1 MRSNYSI
8 KENFIAKKEQQVFTV
23 NKPFVKGSINVYL
36 NGALQTFG
44 DNADYVTLP
53 DNGKVIFNRTIS
65 EGDVISIISNKEA
78 ENIQVMSF
86 GRRDTA
92 NALYKK
98 YTSVQKLNFNNRYK
112 IHIKINDKDI
122 DWQFITKL
130 TPMFCT
136 VKKIKE
142 DIGEFIQG
150 FTEEYIISKIHSNS
164 CEIINRINEA
174 LEDEENTENVI
185 VENAIEPD
193 AETNEYSSP
202 HRLVSKWVKLKTE
215 IDLIYARY
223 YGISY
228 NYGSVTKTIG
238 DISIQKSTKLP
249 YIDELLKR
257 LNGDLEKTEEE
268 IFGGGINFIGSA
280 VKGSVNYQYSER
292 GTF

>member
-1 MRSNYSI
+1 MRSSYSI
-8 KENFIAKKEQQVFTV
+8 KENYIAKKDQQVFIMD
-23 NKPFVKGSINVYL
+23 KPFVKDSINVFL
-36 NGALQTFG
+36 NGALQSFG

-53 DNGKVIFNRTIS
+53 DNGKIIFNRKIS
-65 EGDVISIISNKEA
+65 EGDIISVISNKEA
-78 ENIQVMSF
+78 ENVQVMSF
-86 GRRDTA
+86 GKRDTT

-122 DWQFITKL
+122 DWQFVTVF
-130 TPMFCT
+130 TPIFST

-150 FTEEYIISKIHSNS
+150 FTEEYILSVIHKNS
-164 CEIINRINEA
+164 WEIVNRINEA
-174 LEDEENTENVI
+174 LEDDEASEGML
-185 VENAIEPD
+185 IEDPIIAD
-193 AETNEYSSP
+193 PETNKYISP
-202 HRLVSKWVKLKTE
+202 NRIVSKWVKLKTE

-228 NYGSVTKTIG
+228 NYGSVKKEIG
-238 DISIQKSTKLP
+238 DISIEKSTKLP

-257 LNGDLEKTEEE
+257 LKDELDDAEEA
-268 IFGGGINFIGSA
+268 IFGGINFIGSA
-280 VKGSVNYQYSER
+280 VKGSINYQYSER

>member
-1 MRSNYSI
+1 MQSNYSI
-8 KENFIAKKEQQVFTV
+8 KENYIAKKGQQIFIMD
-23 NKPFVKGSINVYL
+23 KPFVKGSINVYL

-53 DNGKVIFNRTIS
+53 DNGKIIFNREIV
-65 EGDVISIISNKEA
+65 EGDIVSVISNKEV

-86 GRRDTA
+86 GRKDTV

-98 YTSVQKLNFNNRYK
+98 YTSIQKLNFNNRYK
-112 IHIKINDKDI
+112 IHIKVNDKDI
-122 DWQFITKL
+122 DWQFTTKL
-130 TPMFCT
+130 TPMFTT
-136 VKKIKE
+136 VKKIQE

-150 FTEEYIISKIHSNS
+150 FTEEYIMSVIHRNS
-164 CEIINRINEA
+164 WEIVNRINET
-174 LEDEENTENVI
+174 LESDTASENMVI
-185 VENAIEPD
+185 EDSINPD
-193 AETNEYSSP
+193 TQTNEYTSP
-202 HRLVSKWVKLKTE
+202 NRTVSRWVRIKTE

-238 DISIQKSTKLP
+238 DITIQKSTKLP

-257 LNGDLEKTEEE
+257 LNKDLEGAEEG
-268 IFGGGINFIGSA
+268 IFGGINFIGSA
-280 VKGSVNYQYSER
+280 VKGSTNYQYSER

>member
-8 KENFIAKKEQQVFTV
+8 KENYIAKKDQQVFIMD
-23 NKPFVKGSINVYL
+23 KPFVKDSINVFL
-36 NGALQTFG
+36 NGALQSFG

-53 DNGKVIFNRTIS
+53 DNGKIIFNRKIS
-65 EGDVISIISNKEA
+65 EGDIISVISNKEA
-78 ENIQVMSF
+78 ENIQIMSF
-86 GRRDTA
+86 GKRDTA

-122 DWQFITKL
+122 DWQFVTRF

-136 VKKIKE
+136 VKKNQE

-150 FTEEYIISKIHSNS
+150 FTEEYILSVIHRNS
-164 CEIINRINEA
+164 WEIVNRINEA
-174 LEDEENTENVI
+174 LEDDEASEGMS
-185 VENAIEPD
+185 IEDTITADPT
-193 AETNEYSSP
+193 TNEYISP
-202 HRLVSKWVKLKTE
+202 NRIISKWVKIKTE

-228 NYGSVTKTIG
+228 NYGSVKKEIG
-238 DISIQKSTKLP
+238 DISIEKSTKLP

-257 LNGDLEKTEEE
+257 LKEELEDAEEA
-268 IFGGGINFIGSA
+268 IFGGINFIGSA
-280 VKGSVNYQYSER
+280 VKGSTNYQYSER

>member
-8 KENFIAKKEQQVFTV
+8 KENYIAKENQQIFTMD
-23 NKPFVKGSINVYL
+23 KPFITESINVYL
-36 NGALQTFG
+36 NGALQSFG

-53 DNGKVIFNRTIS
+53 DNGRIIFNRKIS
-65 EGDVISIISNKEA
+65 EGDIISIISNKET
-78 ENIQVMSF
+78 ENIQIISF
-86 GRRDTA
+86 GKRDTA

-122 DWQFITKL
+122 DWQFVTKL

-136 VKKIKE
+136 VKKIQE

-150 FTEEYIISKIHSNS
+150 FTEEYIMSIIHRNS
-164 CEIINRINEA
+164 WEIVNRINEA
-174 LEDEENTENVI
+174 LESDDASDITIENTI
-185 VENAIEPD
+185 TPD
-193 AETNEYSSP
+193 TETNEYTSP
-202 HRLVSKWVKLKTE
+202 NRTVSKWVRIKTE

-238 DISIQKSTKLP
+238 DITIQKSTKLP

-257 LNGDLEKTEEE
+257 LKNDLEDTEEA
-268 IFGGGINFIGSA
+268 IFGGINFIGSA

>member
-8 KENFIAKKEQQVFTV
+8 KENYIAKEGQQIFVMD
-23 NKPFVKGSINVYL
+23 KPFIRGSINVYL

-53 DNGKVIFNRTIS
+53 DNGRIIFNRKIS
-65 EGDVISIISNKEA
+65 EGDIISVISNRETDKV
-78 ENIQVMSF
+78 QVMSF
-86 GRRDTA
+86 GRRDNP

-98 YTSVQKLNFNNRYK
+98 YTSVEKLKFNNRYK
-112 IHIKINDKDI
+112 IQIKINDKDI
-122 DWQFITKL
+122 EWQFVTRF

-136 VKKIKE
+136 VKKIQE

-150 FTEEYIISKIHSNS
+150 FTEEYIMSVIHRNS
-164 CEIINRINEA
+164 WEIVNKINEA
-174 LEDEENTENVI
+174 LEDDTASEDMSIEDPI
-185 VENAIEPD
+185 VPD
-193 AETNEYSSP
+193 AETNEYTSP
-202 HRLVSKWVKLKTE
+202 NRAVSNWVRFKTE

-257 LNGDLEKTEEE
+257 LKSDLEAAEEA
-268 IFGGGINFIGSA
+268 IFGGMNFIGSA
-280 VKGSVNYQYSER
+280 VKGSVNYEYSER

>member
-1 MRSNYSI
+1 MQSNYSI
-8 KENFIAKKEQQVFTV
+8 KENYIAKKDQQIFVM

-36 NGALQTFG
+36 NGALQSFG
-44 DNADYVTLP
+44 ENLDYVTLP
-53 DNGKVIFNRTIS
+53 DNGKIIFNRKIS
-65 EGDVISIISNKEA
+65 EGDIVSVISNQE
-78 ENIQVMSF
+78 IQKIQLMSF
-86 GRRDTA
+86 SKRDTE

-112 IHIKINDKDI
+112 IHLKINDKDI
-122 DWQFITKL
+122 DWQFVTKF
-130 TPMFCT
+130 TPMFST
-136 VKKIKE
+136 IKKIKE

-150 FTEEYIISKIHSNS
+150 FTDEYILSVIHKNS
-164 CEIINRINEA
+164 WEIVNRINEA
-174 LEDEENTENVI
+174 LEDDTASENMT
-185 VENAIEPD
+185 IEDSITPD
-193 AETNEYSSP
+193 VNTNEYVSP
-202 HRLVSKWVKLKTE
+202 NRTVSKWVKIKTE

-238 DISIQKSTKLP
+238 DITIEKSTKLP

-257 LNGDLEKTEEE
+257 LNKDLESAEEA
-268 IFGGGINFIGSA
+268 IFGGMNFIGSA

>member
-8 KENFIAKKEQQVFTV
+8 KENYIAKEGQQIFTMD
-23 NKPFVKGSINVYL
+23 KPFVKSSINVYL

-53 DNGKVIFNRTIS
+53 DNGRIIFNRKIL
-65 EGDVISIISNKEA
+65 EGDIVSIISNKET
-78 ENIQVMSF
+78 ENIQIMSF
-86 GRRDTA
+86 GKRDNP

-98 YTSVQKLNFNNRYK
+98 YTSVEKLKFNNRYK
-112 IHIKINDKDI
+112 IQIKINDKDI
-122 DWQFITKL
+122 EWQFVTRF

-136 VKKIKE
+136 VKKIQE

-150 FTEEYIISKIHSNS
+150 FTEEYIMSVIHRNS
-164 CEIINRINEA
+164 WEIVNRINEA
-174 LEDEENTENVI
+174 LEDDTASEGMSIEDPI
-185 VENAIEPD
+185 VPD
-193 AETNEYSSP
+193 AETNEYTSP
-202 HRLVSKWVKLKTE
+202 NRAVSNWVRFKTE

-257 LNGDLEKTEEE
+257 LKNDLAAAEEA
-268 IFGGGINFIGSA
+268 IFGGMNFIGSA
-280 VKGSVNYQYSER
+280 VKGSVNYEYSER

>member
-1 MRSNYSI
+1 MQSNYSI
-8 KENFIAKKEQQVFTV
+8 KENYIAKKDQQIFIM
-23 NKPFVKGSINVYL
+23 NKPFINNSINVYL
-36 NGALQTFG
+36 NGALQSFG

-53 DNGKVIFNRTIS
+53 DNGKIIFNRKIS
-65 EGDVISIISNKEA
+65 EGDIISIISNNEV
-78 ENIQVMSF
+78 ENIQVISF
-86 GRRDTA
+86 GRRDTT

-122 DWQFITKL
+122 DWQFTTKL

-136 VKKIKE
+136 VKKIQE

-150 FTEEYIISKIHSNS
+150 FTEEYIMSVIHNNS
-164 CEIINRINEA
+164 WEIINRINEA
-174 LEDEENTENVI
+174 LEDDDASENMTIEDTI
-185 VENAIEPD
+185 VPNT
-193 AETNEYSSP
+193 ETNEYISP
-202 HRLVSKWVKLKTE
+202 NRNVSKWVKIKTE

-238 DISIQKSTKLP
+238 DITIQKSTKLP

-257 LNGDLEKTEEE
+257 LNGELENVEEV
-268 IFGGGINFIGSA
+268 IFGGINFIGSA
-280 VKGSVNYQYSER
+280 VKGSINYQYSER

>member
-1 MRSNYSI
+1 MQSNYSI
-8 KENFIAKKEQQVFTV
+8 KENYIAKKDQQIFIM
-23 NKPFVKGSINVYL
+23 NKPFIDNSINVYL
-36 NGALQTFG
+36 NGALQSFG

-53 DNGKVIFNRTIS
+53 DNGKIIFNRKIS
-65 EGDVISIISNKEA
+65 EGDIISIISNNEV

-86 GRRDTA
+86 GRKDTT

-122 DWQFITKL
+122 DWQFTTKL

-136 VKKIKE
+136 VKKIQE

-150 FTEEYIISKIHSNS
+150 FTEEYIMSVIHNNS
-164 CEIINRINEA
+164 WEIINRINEA
-174 LEDEENTENVI
+174 LEDDDASENMTIEDAI
-185 VENAIEPD
+185 VPNT
-193 AETNEYSSP
+193 ETNEYISP
-202 HRLVSKWVKLKTE
+202 NRNVSKWVKIKTE

-238 DISIQKSTKLP
+238 DITIQKSTKLP

-257 LNGDLEKTEEE
+257 LNGELENVEEA
-268 IFGGGINFIGSA
+268 IFGGINFIGSA

>member
-1 MRSNYSI
+1 MRSSYSI
-8 KENFIAKKEQQVFTV
+8 KENYIAKKDQQVFIMD
-23 NKPFVKGSINVYL
+23 KPFVKDSINVFL
-36 NGALQTFG
+36 NGALQSFG

-53 DNGKVIFNRTIS
+53 DNGKIIFNRKIS
-65 EGDVISIISNKEA
+65 EGDIISVISNKEA
-78 ENIQVMSF
+78 ENVQVMSF
-86 GRRDTA
+86 GKRDAT

-122 DWQFITKL
+122 DWQFVTVF
-130 TPMFCT
+130 TPMFST

-150 FTEEYIISKIHSNS
+150 FTEEYILSVIHKNS
-164 CEIINRINEA
+164 WEIVNRINEA
-174 LEDEENTENVI
+174 LEDDEASEGMLIEDPI
-185 VENAIEPD
+185 VADP
-193 AETNEYSSP
+193 ETNEYISP
-202 HRLVSKWVKLKTE
+202 NRIVSKWVKLKTE

-228 NYGSVTKTIG
+228 NYGSVKKEIG
-238 DISIQKSTKLP
+238 DISIEKSTKLP

-257 LNGDLEKTEEE
+257 LKDELDDAEEA
-268 IFGGGINFIGSA
+268 IFGGINFIGSA
-280 VKGSVNYQYSER
+280 IKGSINYQYSER

>member
-8 KENFIAKKEQQVFTV
+8 KENYIAKKDQQIFTMD
-23 NKPFVKGSINVYL
+23 KPFIENSINVYL
-36 NGALQTFG
+36 NGALQFFG

-53 DNGKVIFNRTIS
+53 DNGKIIFNRKIS
-65 EGDVISIISNKEA
+65 EGDVISVISNREV
-78 ENIQVMSF
+78 ENIQIMSF
-86 GRRDTA
+86 GKRDTT

-98 YTSVQKLNFNNRYK
+98 YTSVQKLNFNNRYR

-122 DWQFITKL
+122 DWQFVTKF

-136 VKKIKE
+136 VKKIQE

-150 FTEEYIISKIHSNS
+150 FTDEYIMSIIHRNS
-164 CEIINRINEA
+164 WEIINRINEA
-174 LEDEENTENVI
+174 LEDDEASEDILIEDTI
-185 VENAIEPD
+185 VPD
-193 AETNEYSSP
+193 TETNEYTSP
-202 HRLVSKWVKLKTE
+202 HRIVSKWVRIKTE

-238 DISIQKSTKLP
+238 DITIEKSTKLP

-257 LNGDLEKTEEE
+257 LNDELEDAEEA
-268 IFGGGINFIGSA
+268 IFGGVNFIGTA